1 MKKILL
7 TSLVTFAFALT
18 GFCSVTI
25 AVLPYS
31 VQYEGRIP
39 KKLDTPEKI
48 LEATTLDG
56 ENYQTAMIDQ
66 LTRIAKKKKYM
77 FLDINVIGQVQ
88 IDAMLRQKGIDTV
101 ASSMTN
107 AEIAEAI
114 GVTHVVRGTITRIF
128 ILSEAEAVGV
138 GVINV
143 LSGGNTSQRAITSTI
158 TVRHSTGDNLMDG
171 NVYNLRANRTTR
183 NTRPHQRALRD
194 TFRKAARRSLRNI
207 KKNGEE

>member
-7 TSLVTFAFALT
+7 TSIITFAFVLT
-18 GFCSVTI
+18 GLCSVTI

-31 VQYEGRIP
+31 VEYTGRIP

-48 LEATTLDG
+48 LEARTLDG
-56 ENYQTAMIDQ
+56 ENYQTAMIEQ
-66 LTRIAKKKKYM
+66 LTRMSKKKKYM
-77 FLDINVIGQVQ
+77 YMDINVIGQVQ
-88 IDAMLRQKGIDTV
+88 IDAMLRQKGIDTT

-114 GVTHVVRGTITRIF
+114 GVTHVVRGSVVRTF

-138 GVINV
+138 GIINV
-143 LSGGNTSQRAITSTI
+143 LSGGGNQRAITSTI

-171 NVYNLRANRTTR
+171 NVYNLRTTRTTR

-207 KKNGEE
+207 KKNEEQ